1 MKKNRLCANAL
12 AAMLSAG
19 VLCCGAGLQ
28 VSAITVD
35 DVAQKARE
43 VGFPEE
49 QVQLGYNYWATG
61 EYTEAD
67 LEMAY
72 AKLCEY
78 DTQADDKID
87 SIFDTGS
94 TSQPTVSE
102 PDRTGSETAAPTQP
116 AGTAS
121 GGNSSAGN
129 TSSEAAD
136 SAASGGTFSD
146 AGTSGGNTSAVQTE
160 PAAPAETQPAATT
173 VNSYDFIM
181 MTLDEKIAYVNSMS
195 PEDKE
200 NFLNNLTPGERNS
213 IIKQMN
219 VNDQAELLQ
228 GYIDA
233 AKGMN
238 MNIAVDSIS
247 AEGIAITVR
256 DDEGTIVDKT
266 ATGITIDET
275 GISYDGLFAASAAAV
290 LLAAAG
296 FVLIYRHLCRADG
309 GVQ

>member
-1 MKKNRLCANAL
+1 MKRKNQFARML
-12 AAMLSAG
+12 AAALTACT
-19 VLCCGAGLQ
+19 LCGGASIHAAA
-28 VSAITVD
+28 VTVD
-35 DVAQKARE
+35 EVAQKARE

-61 EYTEAD
+61 QYTQAD
-67 LEMAY
+67 LETAY

-78 DTQADDKID
+78 DTQANDKID

-94 TSQPTVSE
+94 TAEPTPTE
-102 PDRTGSETAAPTQP
+102 PDRTGNEVKPTQP
-116 AGTAS
+116 PVSSSADTG
-121 GGNSSAGN
+121 SAGN
-129 TSSEAAD
+129 TSSGGAVDSAAD
-136 SAASGGTFSD
+136 SGNAGG
-146 AGTSGGNTSAVQTE
+146 AGTSGSVNSS
-160 PAAPAETQPAATT
+160 APAQTQPATNP

-181 MTLDEKIAYVNSMS
+181 MSLDEKIAYVNSMS
-195 PEDKE
+195 PQEKE
-200 NFLNNLTPGERNS
+200 NFLNNLTPAERNS

-256 DDEGTIVDKT
+256 DNEGTIIDKS

-275 GISYDGLFAASAAAV
+275 GISYDGLLAASAAAV

-296 FVLIYRHLCRADG
+296 FVLVYRYLCRADG
-309 GVQ
+309 GAQ

>member
-1 MKKNRLCANAL
+1 MNKHKIRTGMIAVTL
-12 AAMLSAG
+12 AAG
-19 VLCCGAGLQ
+19 CLCCGAGMHAAA
-28 VSAITVD
+28 VTVD
-35 DVAQKARE
+35 EVAQKARE

-49 QVQLGYNYWATG
+49 QIQLGYNYWATG
-61 EYTEAD
+61 EHTQED
-67 LEMAY
+67 LEMTY

-94 TSQPTVSE
+94 TAETTVSE
-102 PDRTGSETAAPTQP
+102 PDRTGNESTQSSAADS
-116 AGTAS
+116 GNS
-121 GGNSSAGN
+121 GGSVNSSA
-129 TSSEAAD
+129 S
-136 SAASGGTFSD
+136 
-146 AGTSGGNTSAVQTE
+146 
-160 PAAPAETQPAATT
+160 AETQSASGT
-173 VNSYDFIM
+173 VNSADFIN
-181 MTLDEKIAYVNSMS
+181 MTLDEKITYVNSMT

-200 NFLNNLTPGERNS
+200 NFLNNLTSAERNS

-256 DDEGTIVDKT
+256 DNQGTIIDKS

-275 GISYDGLFAASAAAV
+275 GISHDGLLAASAAAV
-290 LLAAAG
+290 LLAVTG
-296 FVLIYRHLCRADG
+296 FALLYRHLCRSDG
-309 GVQ
+309 SAQ

>member
-1 MKKNRLCANAL
+1 MKRIYKRHTAFAAVLTACCLCGGGL
-12 AAMLSAG
+12 HAA
-19 VLCCGAGLQ
+19 
-28 VSAITVD
+28 AITVD

-61 EYTEAD
+61 EYTEKD
-67 LEMAY
+67 LEEAY
-72 AKLCEY
+72 ARLCEY
-78 DTQADDKID
+78 DQQADDKID
-87 SIFDTGS
+87 DIFNNGGTVQP
-94 TSQPTVSE
+94 SQP
-102 PDRTGSETAAPTQP
+102 AQTQP
-116 AGTAS
+116 AQTQPATQPPAQTDAAQTQPATQTPANSGTA
-121 GGNSSAGN
+121 
-129 TSSEAAD
+129 
-136 SAASGGTFSD
+136 
-146 AGTSGGNTSAVQTE
+146 AGTT
-160 PAAPAETQPAATT
+160 APAETQPASTT
-173 VNSYDFIM
+173 ISSYDFIM
-181 MTLDEKIAYVNSMS
+181 MSLDEKIAYVNSMS
-195 PEDKE
+195 PADKE
-200 NFLNNLTPGERNS
+200 AFLNNLTPGERNS

-233 AKGMN
+233 AKEMN

-256 DDEGTIVDKT
+256 DDEGTIIDKS

-275 GISYDGLFAASAAAV
+275 GIAHDGLLAAAAIAV

-296 FVLIYRHLCRADG
+296 FALVYRHLCRTDG

>member
-1 MKKNRLCANAL
+1 MKRKNQFSKML
-12 AAMLSAG
+12 AAALTACTLCGSAG
-19 VLCCGAGLQ
+19 IHAA
-28 VSAITVD
+28 AITVD

-61 EYTEAD
+61 QYTEAD
-67 LEMAY
+67 LEAAY

-94 TSQPTVSE
+94 TAEPTPTE
-102 PDRTGSETAAPTQP
+102 PDRTGNETQP
-116 AGTAS
+116 VQPPV
-121 GGNSSAGN
+121 NSSADAGNAGN
-129 TSSEAAD
+129 TSSDSTAD
-136 SAASGGTFSD
+136 SAADSGNAG
-146 AGTSGGNTSAVQTE
+146 GTSGSVDSS
-160 PAAPAETQPAATT
+160 APAPTQPVTNP
-173 VNSYDFIM
+173 VSSYDFIM
-181 MTLDEKIAYVNSMS
+181 MSLDEKIAYVNSMS

-256 DDEGTIVDKT
+256 DDEGTIIDKS

-275 GISYDGLFAASAAAV
+275 GISYDGLLAASAAAV

-296 FVLIYRHLCRADG
+296 FVLVYRYLCRADG
-309 GVQ
+309 GAQ